1 MDIKDTEV
9 ITEPCEQ
16 KPQPSTKPKRYRI
29 VPNPHR
35 PPMEEPVVEAEI
47 AAPVVEAKIAA
58 PVVEA
63 VITAHVVEADITA
76 SDIEADI
83 TASDVE
89 ADITV
94 SDVEADTTA
103 PIRIKG
109 TFLATEA
116 EIKEISDRYP
126 NATFVI
132 INTFIRGPHKKII
145 DRYNE
150 FFEEGK
156 HPGTELVIRL
166 GKLLILGRRWIRRN
180 REPIFNSA
188 QYGRQIAEITF
199 FYRRVRDFPAVR
211 EAIEADTNLHELDPE
226 QDPPKTIVEVETAL
240 ITLKNFFRIPE
251 DYIEVKFSEADDLKF
266 ETNNENR
273 YIFGNR

>member
-1 MDIKDTEV
+1 MDIKNSEV
-9 ITEPCEQ
+9 IIEPCEQ

-35 PPMEEPVVEAEI
+35 PPMEKPVVEAEI
-47 AAPVVEAKIAA
+47 TAP
-58 PVVEA
+58 
-63 VITAHVVEADITA
+63 VVEADITV
-76 SDIEADI
+76 
-83 TASDVE
+83 SDVE

-94 SDVEADTTA
+94 SDVKADTTA

-126 NATFVI
+126 NATFVF

-166 GKLLILGRRWIRRN
+166 KRLVIGGNNWMRKNPGRPVEQISTYYRK
-180 REPIFNSA
+180 
-188 QYGRQIAEITF
+188 IAEITF

-211 EAIEADTNLHELDPE
+211 EAIEADTYRYEHDHPIYG
-226 QDPPKTIVEVETAL
+226 PPKTIDQVKAVLNEVKEYY
-240 ITLKNFFRIPE
+240 NIPE
-251 DYIEVKFSEADDLKF
+251 EYIEVEFSEAVHLEF
-266 ETNNENR
+266 ETDDERR
-273 YIFGNR
+273 YIFGDNIVIG